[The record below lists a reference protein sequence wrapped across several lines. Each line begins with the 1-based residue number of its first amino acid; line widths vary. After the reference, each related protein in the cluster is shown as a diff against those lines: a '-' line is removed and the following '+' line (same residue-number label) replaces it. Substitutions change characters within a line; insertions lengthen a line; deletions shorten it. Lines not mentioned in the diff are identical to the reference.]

1 MPMFEAT
8 GWSAALL
15 GLYSLFVGIGALRNP
30 TSWQTMVAEIGKSP
44 ALQLL
49 CGLLELVVGAL
60 IYLVNPWI
68 ASDILSCLL
77 KAGGGLMMV
86 EALLIAA
93 FADIYTQ
100 FWLKNLNFM
109 CRGWAVFTLVLGL
122 VLSVAGFLR
131 IG

>member
-30 TSWQTMVAEIGKSP
+30 TSWQTMVTEIGKSP

-68 ASDILSCLL
+68 AADILSCLL
-77 KAGGGLMMV
+77 KAGGALMMV

-109 CRGWAVFTLVLGL
+109 CRGWAAFTLVLGL